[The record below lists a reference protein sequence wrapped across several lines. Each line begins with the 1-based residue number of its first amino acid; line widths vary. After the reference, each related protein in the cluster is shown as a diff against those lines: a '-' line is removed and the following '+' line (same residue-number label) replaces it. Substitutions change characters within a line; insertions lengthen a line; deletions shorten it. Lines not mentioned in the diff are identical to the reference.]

1 MGKEFLIPE
10 TNSTALLFIDMQ
22 ERLLG
27 AMPEDITATLANQKI
42 LIEAAKLLQLKVI
55 VTEQYP
61 KGLGHTIEEL
71 SSIFDPKW
79 PVIEKSTFSSLGEAN
94 VRSELNKRT
103 IKTVII
109 AGIES
114 HVCVL
119 QTALDAVAK
128 GFQTII
134 LTDAVNSRKGYDKET
149 AFITAQAGGVILMTV
164 ESMLFLLM
172 RDSQHPAFRA
182 VSKLLR

>member
-1 MGKEFLIPE
+1 MSNNFSIPE

-27 AMPEDITATLANQKI
+27 AMPDDISATIAKQKI
-42 LIEAAKLLQLKVI
+42 LLEAAKLLQLKVI

-61 KGLGHTIEEL
+61 KGLGHTTEEL
-71 SSIFDPKW
+71 SSIFDPAW
-79 PVIEKSTFSSLGEAN
+79 PVIEKSTFSSLGEST
-94 VRSELNKRT
+94 VRSELNIKT
-103 IKTVII
+103 VKTVII

-119 QTALDAVAK
+119 QTAMDSIVK
-128 GFQTII
+128 GYQTIL
-134 LTDAVNSRKGYDKET
+134 LTDAVNSRNSTDKET
-149 AFITAQAGGVILMTV
+149 AFITAQSGGVILMTV

-172 RDSQHPAFRA
+172 RDSKHPAFRSI
-182 VSKLLR
+182 SKLLR